1 MLTQIVLPFETLP
14 TDLATERQFR
24 ALVGPLVNHQVVG
37 LGEPTLA
44 ILADEL
50 AFWAQLTPEIPC
62 VFVDLHHGEH
72 FVWAMVLATGG
83 AWAPIDNDNLSV
95 DVSIRF

>member
-14 TDLATERQFR
+14 ANLAAERQLG
-24 ALVGPLVNHQVVG
+24 ALVGAFVNHQVVG

-50 AFWAQLTPEIPC
+50 ALWAQFTPKIPG
-62 VFVDLHHGEH
+62 VIFVDLHHGEH
-72 FVWAMVLATGG
+72 FV
-83 AWAPIDNDNLSV
+83 
-95 DVSIRF
+95 